1 MGDFDKY
8 LEKAKDLAE
17 DAIDGAKILTEDV
30 RSRAKELTEEGS
42 KARELVKN
50 AKEQTTAVSHNVV
63 EKVQDVLQDRGAVRE
78 IKQGITQLEALPE
91 VEGSIIYSMELQTAL
106 NYLRNLSL
114 IISDS
119 RMDVDSAVEEI
130 KSVMDKVQPAVD
142 VEEELS
148 DEDKAIEN
156 VKAIAYSACT
166 RALEV
171 LGKPLAEEQ

>member
-50 AKEQTTAVSHNVV
+50 AKEQTAAASHNVV

-91 VEGSIIYSMELQTAL
+91 IDGSIIYSMELQTAL

-156 VKAIAYSACT
+156 VKAIAYSTCT
-166 RALEV
+166 RALEA
-171 LGKPLAEEQ
+171 LGKE